1 MTTRA
6 PKTGTPRTSVMS
18 VRMAPEL
25 RSQVEQAAITAGM
38 SLSAYI
44 ADTLAKASLPRVTAP
59 APTAAPVTIHTAP
72 VAYYPTFTQGGARA
86 SFHMPAA
93 SMTSPPIPA
102 TVRAAHAQPTPQ
114 VQPAPANPQPPTR
127 TTPTNGPPIQREQ
140 GYAPRPDDHVNMPVN
155 TAVNG
160 RMAQPQPQVPQHA
173 AVTAAPVTAAL
184 RLIGTD
190 INRIAHTIN
199 SGLPSDS
206 AQLIRALRQVRD
218 LFEIEGVFAAILLDQ
233 SATDERGRI
242 TNNLNQI
249 AQAGP
254 WRLTPAILEL
264 VQGYLAVLAATN
276 THAVRAR
283 LTVVQQW
290 HRTHDTPHPQARQ
303 QLQDSGPVRAPRPAP
318 AAPQPR
324 PRPTPTP
331 ANGGTSFLGRLLKS

>member
-1 MTTRA
+1 
-6 PKTGTPRTSVMS
+6 
-18 VRMAPEL
+18 
-25 RSQVEQAAITAGM
+25 
-38 SLSAYI
+38 
-44 ADTLAKASLPRVTAP
+44 
-59 APTAAPVTIHTAP
+59 
-72 VAYYPTFTQGGARA
+72 
-86 SFHMPAA
+86 
-93 SMTSPPIPA
+93 
-102 TVRAAHAQPTPQ
+102 
-114 VQPAPANPQPPTR
+114 
-127 TTPTNGPPIQREQ
+127 
-140 GYAPRPDDHVNMPVN
+140 MPVN

-206 AQLIRALRQVRD
+206 AQLVRALRQVRD

-242 TNNLNQI
+242 ANNLNQI

-303 QLQDSGPVRAPRPAP
+303 QLQDSGPVRAPRPATSS
-318 AAPQPR
+318 
-324 PRPTPTP
+324 TPTP
-331 ANGGTSFLGRLLKS
+331 ASTKTNANTPRRRIEFLGPTV